1 MSFSKKIAWH
11 KQNALRFICL
21 CTVAVCL
28 AGISTGT
35 GCSKPISIRKPPLE
49 KTWTCDIA
57 ADDAMKRGDYHAAL
71 LLHKRLLEGDP
82 DNALALYH
90 LGYAYGQT
98 GNHQIEVLYFEK
110 AVALGFTKDSIFFNL
125 GMAYGELNQIEQ
137 SLKAF
142 KKAVSLDPDNA
153 DNHFGLALSYQRR
166 LTDELAEAEFLKA
179 IEIDPKH
186 VDARLYLSLL
196 YADMGELQKA
206 SQQLRKIL
214 EIDPNHVAARD
225 FLERIEKE

>member
-1 MSFSKKIAWH
+1 MSFSKKIARNR
-11 KQNALRFICL
+11 QNALGFICL
-21 CTVAVCL
+21 CAFTLCL
-28 AGISTGT
+28 VGIITGA
-35 GCSKPISIRKPPLE
+35 GCSKPISIKKPPSE
-49 KTWTCDIA
+49 KAWTCDTA
-57 ADDAMKRGDYHAAL
+57 ADDAMEREDYHAAM
-71 LLHKRLLEGDP
+71 LLHKRLLEDDP
-82 DNALALYH
+82 DNARALYH

-98 GNHQIEVLYFEK
+98 GNHEAEVLYYEK
-110 AVALGFTKDSIFFNL
+110 AIALGFTEDSIFFNL

-153 DNHFGLALSYQRR
+153 DNHFGLAMIYQRR

-179 IEIDPKH
+179 IELDPKH

-206 SQQLRKIL
+206 GQQLRTIL
-214 EIDPNHVAARD
+214 EIDPNHAAARD

>member
-1 MSFSKKIAWH
+1 MSLSEKIAWQR
-11 KQNALRFICL
+11 QNVLGFIRL
-21 CTVAVCL
+21 CTFAVCL

-35 GCSKPISIRKPPLE
+35 GRSKPISIEKPPPE

-57 ADDAMKRGDYHAAL
+57 ADDATERGDYHAAL
-71 LLHKRLLEGDP
+71 ILHKRLLEQDP

-98 GNHQIEVLYFEK
+98 GNHEAEVLYYEK
-110 AVALGFTKDSIFFNL
+110 ATALGFTEDSIFFNL

-153 DNHFGLALSYQRR
+153 DNHFGLAMIYQRR
-166 LTDELAEAEFLKA
+166 LKDELAEAEFLKA
-179 IEIDPKH
+179 IELDPKH

-206 SQQLRKIL
+206 GQQLRTIL
-214 EIDPNHVAARD
+214 EIDPNHGAARD
-225 FLERIEKE
+225 FLQRIEKE